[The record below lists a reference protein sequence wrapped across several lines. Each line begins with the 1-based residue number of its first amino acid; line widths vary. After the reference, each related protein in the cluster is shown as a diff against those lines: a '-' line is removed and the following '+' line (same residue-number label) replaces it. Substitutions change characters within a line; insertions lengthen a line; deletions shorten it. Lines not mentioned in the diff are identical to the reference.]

1 MRTKQ
6 ELRRILDQ
14 FDLDHAEQGGFQ
26 GAACKLI
33 EEAGP
38 RGMIPEEIVDRLFPD
53 LPAEDRAGLGDMLNR
68 GEDGD
73 DNDGGDDFEL
83 SELKYVELAEK
94 HVELAEKH
102 AKLLQE
108 YAELAEKHVKLLQE
122 LQFRSSPR
130 LG

>member
-38 RGMIPEEIVDRLFPD
+38 RGMIPDEIVNRLFPD
-53 LPAEDRAGLGDMLNR
+53 LPAEDRAALGDMLNR

-73 DNDGGDDFEL
+73 DNDGGDDFEV
-83 SELKYVELAEK
+83 SELKYV
-94 HVELAEKH
+94 
-102 AKLLQE
+102 
-108 YAELAEKHVKLLQE
+108 ELAEKHVKLLQE

>member
-38 RGMIPEEIVDRLFPD
+38 RGMIPDEIVNRLFPD
-53 LPAEDRAGLGDMLNR
+53 LPAEDRAALGDMLNR

-73 DNDGGDDFEL
+73 DNDGGDDFEV
-83 SELKYVELAEK
+83 SELKY
-94 HVELAEKH
+94 VELAEKH

-108 YAELAEKHVKLLQE
+108 HVELAEKHVKLLQE

>member
-73 DNDGGDDFEL
+73 DNDGGDDFEV

-94 HVELAEKH
+94 HV
-102 AKLLQE
+102 KLLQE
-108 YAELAEKHVKLLQE
+108 YVELAEKHVKLLQD

>member
-73 DNDGGDDFEL
+73 DNDGGDDFEV
-83 SELKYVELAEK
+83 SELKY
-94 HVELAEKH
+94 VELAEKH

-108 YAELAEKHVKLLQE
+108 HVELAEKHVKLLQE

>member
-73 DNDGGDDFEL
+73 DNDGGDDFEV
-83 SELKYVELAEK
+83 SELKYVELG
-94 HVELAEKH
+94 EKH

-108 YAELAEKHVKLLQE
+108 HVELAEKHVKLLQE